1 VRKRARIFK
10 KAHRDTGG
18 GSPPSEKPLTEL
30 ENRLLSLTGKVVVEG
45 MDIPEL
51 GVEEGQEVG
60 GFIQDEHVEVV
71 KEQPKTNIKQYA
83 EPSTSK
89 QTEEQ
94 MECGSQN
101 RKL

>member
-1 VRKRARIFK
+1 
-10 KAHRDTGG
+10 
-18 GSPPSEKPLTEL
+18 
-30 ENRLLSLTGKVVVEG
+30 

-101 RKL
+101 RSAEQSNRNDIASVKLIKRCPAKLTTFKRNVTRK